1 MTGEASDRIFDLV
14 KAHYDVS
21 SEPLFLSQLGILSR
35 KEGLLTGA
43 RGSGGLKELLRA
55 LGDRV
60 RVVPTAGKVGRD
72 AVALPA
78 NAAQVERTLAD
89 GGRFDADRFDALP
102 RSLQIAFC
110 VRTDDGER
118 VFVETGRS
126 YRYKKVPTGEEPPA
140 GMVLLDERFRLPGLR
155 LQDASPAKK
164 GLLWEQFR
172 DWCEAAGLSSDRFT
186 DDRRPSQSRDF
197 NALRRLL
204 DAQTPE
210 VRAKLTIPG
219 DIIELLL
226 RHG

>member
-21 SEPLFLSQLGILSR
+21 SEPLFLSQLGILGR
-35 KEGLLTGA
+35 KEGLLTGV
-43 RGSGGLKELLRA
+43 RGSGGLKDLLRA

-60 RVVPTAGKVGRD
+60 RVVPTAGRAGRD
-72 AVALPA
+72 AVALPS

-102 RSLQIAFC
+102 RSVQIAFC
-110 VRTDDGER
+110 VSTDESER

-126 YRYKKVPTGEEPPA
+126 YKYKKVPNGEEPPA

-155 LQDASPAKK
+155 LQGASQGRK
-164 GLLWEQFR
+164 GLLWRHFQE
-172 DWCEAAGLSSDRFT
+172 WCEAAGLSSDQFT
-186 DDRRPSQSRDF
+186 DERRHSQSRDVTP
-197 NALRRLL
+197 LRRLL

-226 RHG
+226 RNG